1 LQKTK
6 KVIIFAV
13 NKIFNTMKY
22 YDPRADI
29 LFKKIFGRNEDLT
42 ISFLNAM
49 LPLEGD
55 GIIKTIKYL
64 QPEELP
70 IIPELK
76 NSIVDVLCVD
86 IKGRT
91 FVVEMQMYWTSYFK
105 QRILFNA
112 AKMYVTQIEKG
123 ENYDALMPVYGL
135 NLVNDIFDTTSEDY
149 YHQYKMCEPSNP
161 EKTIEGIELFFFELP
176 KFKPKTIS
184 EKKMQI
190 LWLKFLTEIN
200 EKTIDVDP
208 KLLESP
214 EISKAL
220 DICTYLTQEEILGYD
235 RYWDAVSTAKTLAT
249 GKFKDGLD
257 MGLEKGRAEG
267 EIIGIEKGRAEG
279 EKIGIEKGE
288 KKASLEN
295 ARKMKLKG
303 FSVDDIVDI
312 TGLSSEEI
320 EKL

>member
-1 LQKTK
+1 
-6 KVIIFAV
+6 
-13 NKIFNTMKY
+13 MKY

-49 LPLEGD
+49 LPLED
-55 GIIKTIKYL
+55 EVKTIKYL

-70 IIPELK
+70 LIPELK
-76 NSIVDVLCVD
+76 DSIVDVLCVD
-86 IKGRT
+86 LKGRT

-112 AKMYVTQIEKG
+112 AKMYVTQIERG

-135 NLVNDIFDTTSEDY
+135 NLVNDIFDSSSDEY
-149 YHQYKMCEPSNP
+149 YHRYTMCEPSNP
-161 EKTIEGIELFFFELP
+161 EKSIEGIELFFFELP
-176 KFKPKTIS
+176 KFKPKTMS
-184 EKKMQI
+184 EKKMQV

-200 EKTIDVDP
+200 EKTVDVDP
-208 KLLESP
+208 ELFESP

-220 DICTYLTQEEILGYD
+220 DICTYLTQDEILGYD

-249 GKFKDGLD
+249 GKFKDGVEY
-257 MGLEKGRAEG
+257 GLAKGREEGRAEG
-267 EIIGIEKGRAEG
+267 AQQNALNTAKHMKADGLPIDIISKYTKLSIE
-279 EKIGIEKGE
+279 
-288 KKASLEN
+288 
-295 ARKMKLKG
+295 
-303 FSVDDIVDI
+303 D
-312 TGLSSEEI
+312 I

>member
-1 LQKTK
+1 
-6 KVIIFAV
+6 
-13 NKIFNTMKY
+13 MKY

-49 LPLEGD
+49 LPLED
-55 GIIKTIKYL
+55 EVKTIKYL

-70 IIPELK
+70 IIPDLK
-76 NSIVDVLCVD
+76 DSIVDVLCVD
-86 IKGRT
+86 ISGRT
-91 FVVEMQMYWTSYFK
+91 FVVEMQMFWTSYFK

-112 AKMYVTQIEKG
+112 AKMYVTQIERG

-149 YHQYKMCEPSNP
+149 YHRYTMCEPSNP
-161 EKTIEGIELFFFELP
+161 EKTIDGIELFFFELP
-176 KFKPKTIS
+176 KFKPKTFS
-184 EKKMQI
+184 QKKMQV

-208 KLLESP
+208 ELLKNP

-220 DICTYLTQEEILGYD
+220 DICTYLTQEELLGYD
-235 RYWDAVSTAKTLAT
+235 RYWDAISTAKTLAS
-249 GKFKDGLD
+249 GKYKDGLD
-257 MGLEKGRAEG
+257 AGLEKGRAEG
-267 EIIGIEKGRAEG
+267 ERIGIEKGRAEG

-288 KKASLEN
+288 KQKAIEM
-295 ARKMKLKG
+295 ARKLKLKG
-303 FSVDDIVDI
+303 TMSD
-312 TGLSSEEI
+312 EEI
-320 EKL
+320 AEITDLTLDEIQKI

>member
-1 LQKTK
+1 MPSEKHT
-6 KVIIFAV
+6 A
-13 NKIFNTMKY
+13 MKY

-49 LPLEGD
+49 LPLED
-55 GIIKTIKYL
+55 EVKTIKYL

-70 IIPELK
+70 IIPDLK
-76 NSIVDVLCVD
+76 DSIVDVLCVD

-112 AKMYVTQIEKG
+112 AKMYVTQIERG

-149 YHQYKMCEPSNP
+149 YHRYTMCEPSNP
-161 EKTIEGIELFFFELP
+161 DKTIDGIELFFFELP
-176 KFKPKTIS
+176 KFKPKTFS
-184 EKKMQI
+184 QKKMQV

-200 EKTIDVDP
+200 EKTVDVDP
-208 KLLESP
+208 ELLKNP

-220 DICTYLTQEEILGYD
+220 DICTYLTQEELLGYD
-235 RYWDAVSTAKTLAT
+235 RYWDAISTAKTLAS
-249 GKFKDGLD
+249 GKYKDGLD
-257 MGLEKGRAEG
+257 AGLA
-267 EIIGIEKGRAEG
+267 KGRAEG
-279 EKIGIEKGE
+279 EKQKAVAIARAM
-288 KKASLEN
+288 KKH
-295 ARKMKLKG
+295 G
-303 FSVDDIVDI
+303 DDIDYIAMV
-312 TGLSSEEI
+312 TELSPEEI
-320 EKL
+320 KIL

>member
-1 LQKTK
+1 LPKTK

-312 TGLSSEEI
+312 TGLSSKEI

>member
-1 LQKTK
+1 
-6 KVIIFAV
+6 
-13 NKIFNTMKY
+13 MKY

>member
-1 LQKTK
+1 
-6 KVIIFAV
+6 
-13 NKIFNTMKY
+13 MKY

-55 GIIKTIKYL
+55 GLVKTIKYL

-70 IIPELK
+70 IIPDLK
-76 NSIVDVLCVD
+76 DSIVDVLCVD

-112 AKMYVTQIEKG
+112 AKMYVTQIERG

-135 NLVNDIFDTTSEDY
+135 NLVNDIFDVTSEDY
-149 YHQYKMCEPSNP
+149 YHHYTMCEPSNP
-161 EKTIEGIELFFFELP
+161 EKTIDGIELFFFELP
-176 KFKPKTIS
+176 KFKPKTFS
-184 EKKMQI
+184 QKKMQV

-200 EKTIDVDP
+200 EKTVDVDP
-208 KLLESP
+208 ELLKNP

-220 DICTYLTQEEILGYD
+220 DICTYLTQEELLGYD
-235 RYWDAVSTAKTLAT
+235 RYWDAISTAKTLAS
-249 GKFKDGLD
+249 GKYKDGLD
-257 MGLEKGRAEG
+257 AGLAKGREEGRVEGRAEG
-267 EIIGIEKGRAEG
+267 RAEG
-279 EKIGIEKGE
+279 AKQRSIEM
-288 KKASLEN
+288 
-295 ARKMKLKG
+295 ARKLKLKG
-303 FSVDDIVDI
+303 IMSD
-312 TGLSSEEI
+312 EEI
-320 EKL
+320 AEITDLTLDEIQKI

>member
-1 LQKTK
+1 
-6 KVIIFAV
+6 
-13 NKIFNTMKY
+13 MKY

-49 LPLEGD
+49 LPLED
-55 GIIKTIKYL
+55 EVKTIKYL

-70 IIPELK
+70 LIPELK
-76 NSIVDVLCVD
+76 DSIVDVLCVD
-86 IKGRT
+86 LKGRT

-112 AKMYVTQIEKG
+112 AKMYVSQIERG

-135 NLVNDIFDTTSEDY
+135 NLVNDIFDSSSDEY
-149 YHQYKMCEPSNP
+149 YHRYTMCEPSNP
-161 EKTIEGIELFFFELP
+161 EKSIEGIELFFFELP
-176 KFKPKTIS
+176 KFKPKTMS
-184 EKKMQI
+184 EKKMQV

-200 EKTIDVDP
+200 EKTVDVDP
-208 KLLESP
+208 ELFESP

-220 DICTYLTQEEILGYD
+220 DICTYLTQDEILGYD

-249 GKFKDGLD
+249 GKFKDGVEY
-257 MGLEKGRAEG
+257 GLAKGREEG
-267 EIIGIEKGRAEG
+267 AQQNALNTAKRMKADGLPIDIISKYTKLSIE
-279 EKIGIEKGE
+279 
-288 KKASLEN
+288 
-295 ARKMKLKG
+295 
-303 FSVDDIVDI
+303 D
-312 TGLSSEEI
+312 I

>member
-1 LQKTK
+1 
-6 KVIIFAV
+6 
-13 NKIFNTMKY
+13 MKY

-55 GIIKTIKYL
+55 GLVKTIKYL

-70 IIPELK
+70 IIPDLK
-76 NSIVDVLCVD
+76 DSIVDVLCVD

-112 AKMYVTQIEKG
+112 AKMYVTQIERG

-149 YHQYKMCEPSNP
+149 YHRYTMCEPSNP
-161 EKTIEGIELFFFELP
+161 EKTIDGIELFFFELP
-176 KFKPKTIS
+176 KFKPKTFS
-184 EKKMQI
+184 QKKMQV

-200 EKTIDVDP
+200 EKTVDVDP
-208 KLLESP
+208 ELLESP

-220 DICTYLTQEEILGYD
+220 DICTYLTQEELLGYD
-235 RYWDAVSTAKTLAT
+235 RYWDAISTAKTLAS
-249 GKFKDGLD
+249 GKYKDGLD
-257 MGLEKGRAEG
+257 AGLEKGRAEG
-267 EIIGIEKGRAEG
+267 ERIGIEKGRAEG

-288 KKASLEN
+288 KQKAIEM
-295 ARKMKLKG
+295 ARKLKLKG
-303 FSVDDIVDI
+303 TMSD
-312 TGLSSEEI
+312 EEI
-320 EKL
+320 AEITDLTLDEIQKI

>member
-1 LQKTK
+1 
-6 KVIIFAV
+6 
-13 NKIFNTMKY
+13 MKY

-49 LPLEGD
+49 LPLED
-55 GIIKTIKYL
+55 EVKTIKYL

-70 IIPELK
+70 VIPDLK
-76 NSIVDVLCVD
+76 DSIVDVLCVD

-184 EKKMQI
+184 EKKMQV

-200 EKTIDVDP
+200 EKTVDVDP
-208 KLLESP
+208 KLLENP
-214 EISKAL
+214 QISKAL

-235 RYWDAVSTAKTLAT
+235 RYWDAVSTAKTLAS

-257 MGLEKGRAEG
+257 IGLEKGEKIGLEKGEKIGLEKGRAESRK
-267 EIIGIEKGRAEG
+267 ETAIAMLKEG
-279 EKIGIEKGE
+279 MPVDLTAKFSKLSVEEVEKI
-288 KKASLEN
+288 KATL
-295 ARKMKLKG
+295 
-303 FSVDDIVDI
+303 
-312 TGLSSEEI
+312 
-320 EKL
+320 

>member
-1 LQKTK
+1 
-6 KVIIFAV
+6 
-13 NKIFNTMKY
+13 MKY

-49 LPLEGD
+49 LPLED
-55 GIIKTIKYL
+55 EVKTIKYL

-70 IIPELK
+70 IIPDLK
-76 NSIVDVLCVD
+76 DSIVDVLCVD

-112 AKMYVTQIEKG
+112 AKMYVTQIERG

-149 YHQYKMCEPSNP
+149 YHRYTMCEPSNP
-161 EKTIEGIELFFFELP
+161 EKTIDGIELFFFELP
-176 KFKPKTIS
+176 KFKPKTFS
-184 EKKMQI
+184 QKKMQV

-200 EKTIDVDP
+200 EKTVDVDP
-208 KLLESP
+208 ELLKNP

-220 DICTYLTQEEILGYD
+220 DICTYLTQEELLGYD
-235 RYWDAVSTAKTLAT
+235 RYWDAISTAKTLAS
-249 GKFKDGLD
+249 GKYKDGLD
-257 MGLEKGRAEG
+257 AGLAKGRE
-267 EIIGIEKGRAEG
+267 EGRAEG
-279 EKIGIEKGE
+279 EKLGIEKGE
-288 KKASLEN
+288 KQKAIEMARMMKADHEPLEKIM
-295 ARKMKLKG
+295 RY
-303 FSVDDIVDI
+303 S
-312 TGLSSEEI
+312 GLTSDEI
-320 EKL
+320 QKI

>member
-1 LQKTK
+1 
-6 KVIIFAV
+6 
-13 NKIFNTMKY
+13 MKY

-55 GIIKTIKYL
+55 RKIETIKYL

-76 NSIVDVLCVD
+76 NSIVDVLCAD
-86 IKGRT
+86 IQGRT

-123 ENYDALMPVYGL
+123 ENYDALKPVYGL
-135 NLVNDIFDTTSEDY
+135 NLVNDIFDGSTEEY
-149 YHQYKMCEPSNP
+149 YHHYTMCEKSNP
-161 EKTIEGIELFFFELP
+161 DKTIDGIELFFFELP
-176 KFKPKTIS
+176 KFKPKTVT

-190 LWLKFLTEIN
+190 LWLRFLTEIN

-208 KLLESP
+208 ELFANP
-214 EISKAL
+214 EIAKAL
-220 DICTYLTQEEILGYD
+220 DICTYLTQDEILGYD
-235 RYWDAVSTAKTLAT
+235 MYWDAVSTAKTLAT
-249 GKFKDGLD
+249 GKYKD
-257 MGLEKGRAEG
+257 GLEKGRVE
-267 EIIGIEKGRAEG
+267 GRAEG
-279 EKIGIEKGE
+279 RVEGRADAMREI
-288 KKASLEN
+288 
-295 ARKMKLKG
+295 ARAMKNHG
-303 FSVDDIVDI
+303 DDIDYIAMV
-312 TGLSSEEI
+312 TGISIADL
-320 EKL
+320 KNLQ

>member
-1 LQKTK
+1 
-6 KVIIFAV
+6 
-13 NKIFNTMKY
+13 MKY

-312 TGLSSEEI
+312 TGLSSKEI